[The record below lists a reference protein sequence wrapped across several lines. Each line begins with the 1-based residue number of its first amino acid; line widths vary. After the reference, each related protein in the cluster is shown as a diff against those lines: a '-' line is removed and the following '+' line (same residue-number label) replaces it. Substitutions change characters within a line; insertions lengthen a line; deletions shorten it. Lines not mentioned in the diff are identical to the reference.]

1 MKVREGGLGLGLD
14 NAKEQ
19 TELLDSRNL
28 HHDCDGDDG
37 GGRGMYLQ
45 THQTVHLE
53 WVILVN
59 ETHIPI
65 RLTENQ

>member
-1 MKVREGGLGLGLD
+1 MQK
-14 NAKEQ
+14 
-19 TELLDSRNL
+19 SRQNFWTPEI
-28 HHDCDGDDG
+28 CIIIVMVMMVG
-37 GGRGMYLQ
+37 GGGMYLQ

-65 RLTENQ
+65 RLTKNQ